1 MRDKNTIGEENELIN
16 GYVDLKVS
24 FKEKDIR
31 EALVKVF
38 KAKYSLIMATDFEFV
53 NVKGKT

>member
-1 MRDKNTIGEENELIN
+1 MIVEENELIN

-31 EALVKVF
+31 KALVKVF
-38 KAKYSLIMATDFEFV
+38 RVKYSLITATDF
-53 NVKGKT
+53 